1 MKLACI
7 LWVAHRIHHG
17 IRMASGGGGGVEGL
31 LKLVKT
37 AEYTYF
43 KLLVPDVG

>member
-17 IRMASGGGGGVEGL
+17 IRMASVGGGL